1 MKNLFGDNRQAN
13 ILSVLRKNSALNI
26 EMLAQRFGVSERT
39 VRNDIKDINREL
51 KNSGLVEINQG
62 KCSLRVFDTR
72 DFQNAYARIIET
84 DDLMNSSQKR
94 QEYVFAKLM
103 RAMEPVLTDDIA
115 YEMNIGRSTLISDL
129 KKLRQTMEKYELEI
143 VGKTSKGLALGGSE
157 LNIRK
162 FVMENL
168 FGSIYQNYPQDE
180 LMLGKIREAMAEKNF
195 EVKLLADAGLN
206 AYRFSIEWAR
216 IEPEEGQFDP
226 AEIEHYR
233 KVIACCK
240 AHGVE
245 PVVTLLHFTSPK
257 WLIAKGG
264 WEAEST
270 VEYFKRYA
278 GYVMRQLGSELS
290 YVCTI
295 NEANMGLQLA
305 AISKRF
311 RLMAEQAAKAAA
323 NAGKSAE
330 GSVQVG
336 MNFQKMME
344 NMKYAAAENAAV
356 FGTPQPKIFVSERT
370 PEGDLLVLRAHAAA
384 RQAIKEICPRVKVG
398 LTLSL
403 HDLQA
408 QPGGE
413 AFAAAAWEEEFTHYL
428 PYIKE
433 DDFLGVQNYTR
444 TLYGAQGQL
453 PAPQGTELTQMNYEV
468 YPQALE
474 NVIRKVAAN
483 FKGDLMVTEN
493 GIATA
498 DDTRR
503 VAFIEAALA
512 GVQNCIADGI
522 PVKGYFHWSLMD
534 NFEWQKGYA
543 MNFGLIAV
551 NRETMQRTPKPSLAA
566 LGGYANA

>member
-1 MKNLFGDNRQAN
+1 MKREVKIGIFAVAMIGVAWAGIRFLKGFDIFSRNVEYYAAYDQINGVQNASPIMMKGVKIGSVTRLSFDPARSDKVVLQFTIKRQYRIPSDSEAKIFSNGLMGAKAIEITYGTADTYLQKGDTLRSSRDRDLMDMAGSELDFFKQKVSQLTTDLSRTLENLNGLMETNADNIAGTLGNLNSVTGDMAE
-13 ILSVLRKNSALNI
+13 ILSAEKNSLKSALDNLSKFSD
-26 EMLAQRFGVSERT
+26 MLGENAGRVDSIIGDVDRFTSQLTEEQFARKLSQAVEHL
-39 VRNDIKDINREL
+39 D
-51 KNSGLVEINQG
+51 GLV
-62 KCSLRVFDTR
+62 
-72 DFQNAYARIIET
+72 ARIAQGEGT
-84 DDLMNSSQKR
+84 VGK
-94 QEYVFAKLM
+94 
-103 RAMEPVLTDDIA
+103 
-115 YEMNIGRSTLISDL
+115 LISDPEL
-129 KKLRQTMEKYELEI
+129 YDSLEKA
-143 VGKTSKGLALGGSE
+143 SDNLA
-157 LNIRK
+157 
-162 FVMENL
+162 
-168 FGSIYQNYPQDE
+168 
-180 LMLGKIREAMAEKNF
+180 A
-195 EVKLLADAGLN
+195 LLADVKQYPGRYVHLSLFGRN
-206 AYRFSIEWAR
+206 
-216 IEPEEGQFDP
+216 PEKMKERAD
-226 AEIEHYR
+226 R
-233 KVIACCK
+233 K
-240 AHGVE
+240 
-245 PVVTLLHFTSPK
+245 
-257 WLIAKGG
+257 
-264 WEAEST
+264 
-270 VEYFKRYA
+270 
-278 GYVMRQLGSELS
+278 
-290 YVCTI
+290 
-295 NEANMGLQLA
+295 
-305 AISKRF
+305 
-311 RLMAEQAAKAAA
+311 AAKAAA

-384 RQAIKEICPRVKVG
+384 REAIKTICPEVKVG

-444 TLYGAQGQL
+444 TLYGAHGQL
-453 PAPQGTELTQMNYEV
+453 PAPQGAELTQMDYEF

-474 NVIRKVAAN
+474 NVIRKVAQD
-483 FKGDLMVTEN
+483 FHGDLIVTEN

-551 NRETMQRTPKPSLAA
+551 NRETMGRTPKPSLAA